1 MKNTLVRVL
10 AVVLLVQSGCALCV
24 LHSVTTDELPA
35 TMSESSNGRQVKAGN
50 RATVRIEKG
59 KVTGCTVHPSGDTG
73 RGCRATLQQ
82 RQQPTKWT
90 HSLASPNKK
99 DHPCWATTA
108 LAAGTGTTLTGV
120 TLMQHFSVRCFN
132 QSLLFTVKLKQM
144 LSSFSFSLLEIA
156 L

>member
-59 KVTGCTVHPSGDTG
+59 KVTGCTPQ
-73 RGCRATLQQ
+73 ATPVEAVEQLFSNDSSQQ
-82 RQQPTKWT
+82 SELI
-90 HSLASPNKK
+90 H
-99 DHPCWATTA
+99 
-108 LAAGTGTTLTGV
+108 
-120 TLMQHFSVRCFN
+120 
-132 QSLLFTVKLKQM
+132 
-144 LSSFSFSLLEIA
+144 
-156 L
+156 